1 MKPHFYLK
9 FVYMIILITVF
20 TILHYVISQ
29 YGKHYNIGR
38 LSFIDS
44 IYYTTTSAGMIGF
57 GDIYPV
63 SNTSKLIISGLILGF
78 LWILFM

>member
-1 MKPHFYLK
+1 MKPHFSLK
-9 FVYMIILITVF
+9 FIYMIILITVF
-20 TILHYVISQ
+20 TIIHYITSQ
-29 YGKHYNIGR
+29 YGAHYNIGQ
-38 LSFIDS
+38 LTFVDS

-63 SNTSKLIISGLILGF
+63 SNISKLIIAALILGF